1 MTDTKRLYYED
12 VYIKEFSAKV
22 VECRKEEKG
31 FQVILDQSAFYP
43 GRYSGYRCSG
53 KERRADPLCKKRIGT
68 RNRSDR

>member
-43 GRYSGYRCSG
+43 EGGGQPSDLGILG
-53 KERRADPLCKKRIGT
+53 ADPLCKKRIGT